1 LHGAG
6 QPVPGPVF
14 RCYFTCVQ
22 RTRMLLRLL
31 LLSLLLACACA
42 VSFTLQPEQEQCIS
56 ELLMPKA
63 ILTGEWSFGPAKE
76 NATTENATLASMRVI
91 SPAAG
96 TPTLFE
102 STDAAGHFSV
112 TATENGEHRVCVVAR
127 AAAVQASLVAKTA
140 LEVADHDLAAKR
152 EHVEALEQEIE
163 KMENLARHVHGEML
177 TMRRRAEEAEALD
190 ASTRGRLVWVEVA
203 MMCTLLVMGL
213 WQINYLKA
221 FFQAKKIL

>member
-1 LHGAG
+1 
-6 QPVPGPVF
+6 
-14 RCYFTCVQ
+14 
-22 RTRMLLRLL
+22 MLLRLL

>member
-1 LHGAG
+1 
-6 QPVPGPVF
+6 
-14 RCYFTCVQ
+14 
-22 RTRMLLRLL
+22 
-31 LLSLLLACACA
+31 
-42 VSFTLQPEQEQCIS
+42 
-56 ELLMPKA
+56 MPKA

-163 KMENLARHVHGEML
+163 KMENLARH
-177 TMRRRAEEAEALD
+177 ALD

>member
-1 LHGAG
+1 
-6 QPVPGPVF
+6 
-14 RCYFTCVQ
+14 
-22 RTRMLLRLL
+22 MLLRLL
-31 LLSLLLACACA
+31 LPSLLLACACA